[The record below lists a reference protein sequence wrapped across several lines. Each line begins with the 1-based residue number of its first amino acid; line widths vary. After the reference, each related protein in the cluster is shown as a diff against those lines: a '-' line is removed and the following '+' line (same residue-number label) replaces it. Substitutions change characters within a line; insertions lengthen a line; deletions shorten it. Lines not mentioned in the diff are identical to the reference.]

1 MRWWALASLVRGDGA
16 CAAGKNAPDE
26 PTTWR
31 ESNAALPDCSPQGA
45 SATRPPRGEDDRRV
59 DGGPAM
65 YGIHVV

>member
-16 CAAGKNAPDE
+16 CAAGKNAPNE

-45 SATRPPRGEDDRRV
+45 SATLGNFRYFKRSAAPR
-59 DGGPAM
+59 
-65 YGIHVV
+65 